1 MITRRSLVLFRTSVL
16 HNDFSSLV
24 FFLFFFFAKK
34 KGRNKKKGR
43 WKKVVSPG
51 CDSWKEKDVLI
62 AYSARFVLIPKFG
75 TLNRGAV
82 LKVLAAGNGGRRII
96 PAMFHAMRLTACAR

>member
-1 MITRRSLVLFRTSVL
+1 MNPQGAIRGS
-16 HNDFSSLV
+16 N
-24 FFLFFFFAKK
+24 
-34 KGRNKKKGR
+34 
-43 WKKVVSPG
+43 
-51 CDSWKEKDVLI
+51 DVLI
-62 AYSARFVLIPKFG
+62 AYSAAFVLIPKFG

>member
-1 MITRRSLVLFRTSVL
+1 MITRRSLAFIPHSVL
-16 HNDFSSLV
+16 HSDSSSL
-24 FFLFFFFAKK
+24 FFFFFFAKK
-34 KGRNKKKGR
+34 KRRNKRKRKE
-43 WKKVVSPG
+43 KVVSPG
-51 CDSWKEKDVLI
+51 CDSWKERRPNRVFG
-62 AYSARFVLIPKFG
+62 AFVLIPKFG